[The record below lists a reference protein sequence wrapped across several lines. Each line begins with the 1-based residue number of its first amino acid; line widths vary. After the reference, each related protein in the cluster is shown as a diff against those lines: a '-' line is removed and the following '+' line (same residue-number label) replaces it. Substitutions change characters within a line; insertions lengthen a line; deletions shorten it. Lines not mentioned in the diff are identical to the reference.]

1 MTSQICQLTLAALCP
16 VGEAAIDKG
25 LWAGLEKP
33 NGVVSVLQQR
43 AGNREA
49 LHREEAAAILRGTT
63 LSCPHLL
70 PLSLFFLLNT
80 SLNF

>member
-1 MTSQICQLTLAALCP
+1 MTSRICQLTLAALCP
-16 VGEAAIDKG
+16 VGEAGIDKG

-33 NGVVSVLQQR
+33 KGVVSVFQQR
-43 AGNREA
+43 ARNREA
-49 LHREEAAAILRGTT
+49 LHREEAAAILRGTA

-70 PLSLFFLLNT
+70 PLSLLFLLNT